1 MLYSLA
7 QLGFR
12 IDLLKYGMNVIMDV
26 INLAIALH
34 EDERTG
40 DPSGDYID
48 LSEEP
53 VEDTEG

>member
-34 EDERTG
+34 EDERAG
-40 DPSGDYID
+40 DPFGDYID